1 MAIIRNTRDFSNI
14 STLIHLFQSFVR
26 SKLEYASIVWFPHHA
41 VHIASIEHLQRRF
54 LKYLCFRE
62 DGRYPP
68 IGYSQTILLERFSF
82 KTLSER
88 NKLMNLLFLYKILH
102 NLIDCCS
109 LLSQINFCVGKHSIT
124 TRSKNLFYLSTPRT
138 DFLKFSPLNNMLNI
152 SNSVGDLVDLF
163 SCSIE
168 VLKSLDLSDI

>member
-1 MAIIRNTRDFSNI
+1 
-14 STLIHLFQSFVR
+14 V
-26 SKLEYASIVWFPHHA
+26 SIVWFPHHA

-62 DGRYPP
+62 DRRYPP

-82 KTLSER
+82 KSLSER

-102 NLIDCCS
+102 N

-124 TRSKNLFYLSTPRT
+124 TRSKNLFYLSTPGT

>member
-1 MAIIRNTRDFSNI
+1 VT
-14 STLIHLFQSFVR
+14 
-26 SKLEYASIVWFPHHA
+26 HA
-41 VHIASIEHLQRRF
+41 VYVVLYIVVLVVLFNHLSEVNLNMRRLFGF
-54 LKYLCFRE
+54 LIMLFTLLVLNIGSVKYLCFRE

-68 IGYSQTILLERFSF
+68 IGYPQTILLERFSF

>member
-1 MAIIRNTRDFSNI
+1 V
-14 STLIHLFQSFVR
+14 FQRVF
-26 SKLEYASIVWFPHHA
+26 
-41 VHIASIEHLQRRF
+41 
-54 LKYLCFRE
+54 
-62 DGRYPP
+62 
-68 IGYSQTILLERFSF
+68 LLERFSF
-82 KTLSER
+82 KSLSER

-102 NLIDCCS
+102 N

>member
-1 MAIIRNTRDFSNI
+1 
-14 STLIHLFQSFVR
+14 
-26 SKLEYASIVWFPHHA
+26 
-41 VHIASIEHLQRRF
+41 
-54 LKYLCFRE
+54 
-62 DGRYPP
+62 
-68 IGYSQTILLERFSF
+68 
-82 KTLSER
+82 
-88 NKLMNLLFLYKILH
+88 MNLLFLYKILH

-124 TRSKNLFYLSTPRT
+124 TRNKNLFYLSTPRT
-138 DFLKFSPLNNMLNI
+138 DLLKFSPLNNMLNI